1 MCPIHIEPT
10 SARRQRQY
18 ASMHNLAIMALLLD
32 EEENSD
38 RVASKKR
45 SIWVHDIL
53 KKRKIDGEYV
63 TLCKMLED
71 PEEKFF
77 KYFRMTRFQFNVLFL
92 KIGKKEKLAVCL
104 RFLGTGDSYQT
115 IAFSFRLGHSTVQSI
130 VLEVCSAII
139 FMLKDEYIP
148 IPGEED
154 WKRIAEEFWEIWN
167 FPNCIGALD
176 GKHIVIEAPPNSG
189 SLYFNYKKTFS
200 IVLLALVDAQYKFV
214 AVDIGAYCKNSDGGI
229 FSNSNLG
236 KALEKNKLNIPNE
249 QYLPRPQVRE
259 DQNKRKFNDRL
270 SRARKV
276 VEDAFGQQAAK
287 FRIYCRRLNALL
299 KNADTIV
306 MTTCILHIY
315 IKEDATD
322 VHSREVSS
330 SSSLP
335 AGLIT
340 SLNGQGGSAQPEAFE
355 NRVKF
360 KKNFCSPAGKLPWE

>member
-1 MCPIHIEPT
+1 M
-10 SARRQRQY
+10 
-18 ASMHNLAIMALLLD
+18 
-32 EEENSD
+32 
-38 RVASKKR
+38 
-45 SIWVHDIL
+45 
-53 KKRKIDGEYV
+53 
-63 TLCKMLED
+63 
-71 PEEKFF
+71 
-77 KYFRMTRFQFNVLFL
+77 
-92 KIGKKEKLAVCL
+92 
-104 RFLGTGDSYQT
+104 GTGDSYQT

-139 FMLKDEYIP
+139 FTLKDEYIP
-148 IPGEED
+148 IPGEEY
-154 WKRIAEEFWEIWN
+154 WKQIAKKLWEIWN

-176 GKHIVIEAPPNSG
+176 GKHVVIEAPPNSG

-214 AVDIGAYCKNSDGGI
+214 AVDIGAYGKNSDGGI
-229 FSNSNLG
+229 LSNSNLG
-236 KALEKNKLNIPNE
+236 KALEKNKLNILNE
-249 QYLPRPQVRE
+249 QYLPSTNEKLPLVVIGDEAFPLKKYLLRPYPGPQVRE

-276 VEDAFGQQAAK
+276 VEDAFGQLTAK
-287 FRIYCRRLNALL
+287 FRIYCRRLNALP

-306 MTTCILHIY
+306 MTTCILHNY

-355 NRVKF
+355 NRDKF
-360 KKNFCSPAGKLPWE
+360 KKFFCSPAGKLPWE

>member
-1 MCPIHIEPT
+1 
-10 SARRQRQY
+10 
-18 ASMHNLAIMALLLD
+18 
-32 EEENSD
+32 
-38 RVASKKR
+38 
-45 SIWVHDIL
+45 
-53 KKRKIDGEYV
+53 
-63 TLCKMLED
+63 
-71 PEEKFF
+71 
-77 KYFRMTRFQFNVLFL
+77 
-92 KIGKKEKLAVCL
+92 
-104 RFLGTGDSYQT
+104 LGTGDSYQT

-139 FMLKDEYIP
+139 FTLKDECIP

-154 WKRIAEEFWEIWN
+154 WKRIAKEFWEIWN

-176 GKHIVIEAPPNSG
+176 GKHVVIEAPPNSG

-214 AVDIGAYCKNSDGGI
+214 AVDIGAYGKNSDGGI
-229 FSNSNLG
+229 LSNSNLG

-249 QYLPRPQVRE
+249 QYLPSTNEKLPLVVIGDEAFPLKKYLLRPYPGPQVRE
-259 DQNKRKFNDRL
+259 DQNKKKFNDRL

-276 VEDAFGQQAAK
+276 VEDAFGQLTAK
-287 FRIYCRRLNALL
+287 FRIYCRRLNALP

-306 MTTCILHIY
+306 MTTCILHNY
-315 IKEDATD
+315 IKADATD

-355 NRVKF
+355 NRDKF
-360 KKNFCSPAGKLPWE
+360 KKFFCSPAGKLPWE

>member
-1 MCPIHIEPT
+1 MPSAIEACKRDSHWHNT
-10 SARRQRQY
+10 TRHDTARHDTARHDKNVSNTHRTDID
-18 ASMHNLAIMALLLD
+18 LAIMALLLD

-71 PEEKFF
+71 HEEKFF

-92 KIGKKEKLAVCL
+92 KIENNITKQNTHFREAIPPKEKLAVCL

-130 VLEVCSAII
+130 VLEVYSAII
-139 FMLKDEYIP
+139 FTLKDEYIP

-154 WKRIAEEFWEIWN
+154 WKRIAKEFWEIWN

-176 GKHIVIEAPPNSG
+176 GKHVVIEAPPNSG

-200 IVLLALVDAQYKFV
+200 IVLLAL
-214 AVDIGAYCKNSDGGI
+214 GKNSDGGI
-229 FSNSNLG
+229 LSNSYLG

-249 QYLPRPQVRE
+249 QYLPRDESFPLKKYLLRPYPGPQVP
-259 DQNKRKFNDRL
+259 
-270 SRARKV
+270 RKV
-276 VEDAFGQQAAK
+276 VEDAFGQLTAK
-287 FRIYCRRLNALL
+287 FRIYCRRLNALP

-306 MTTCILHIY
+306 MTTCILHNY
-315 IKEDATD
+315 IKADATD

-330 SSSLP
+330 STSLP

-340 SLNGQGGSAQPEAFE
+340 SLNGQ
-355 NRVKF
+355 
-360 KKNFCSPAGKLPWE
+360 

>member
-1 MCPIHIEPT
+1 M
-10 SARRQRQY
+10 
-18 ASMHNLAIMALLLD
+18 
-32 EEENSD
+32 
-38 RVASKKR
+38 
-45 SIWVHDIL
+45 
-53 KKRKIDGEYV
+53 
-63 TLCKMLED
+63 
-71 PEEKFF
+71 FF
-77 KYFRMTRFQFNVLFL
+77 
-92 KIGKKEKLAVCL
+92 

-139 FMLKDEYIP
+139 FTLKDEYIP

-154 WKRIAEEFWEIWN
+154 WKRIAKEFWEIWN

-176 GKHIVIEAPPNSG
+176 GKHVVIEAPPNSG

-214 AVDIGAYCKNSDGGI
+214 AVDIGAYGKNSDGGI
-229 FSNSNLG
+229 LSNSYLG

-249 QYLPRPQVRE
+249 QYLPSTNEKLPLVVIGDEAFPLKKYLLRPYPGPQVRE
-259 DQNKRKFNDRL
+259 DQNKKKFNDRL

-276 VEDAFGQQAAK
+276 VEDAFGQLTAK
-287 FRIYCRRLNALL
+287 FRIYCRRLNALP

-306 MTTCILHIY
+306 MTTCILHNY
-315 IKEDATD
+315 IKADATD

-330 SSSLP
+330 STSLP

-355 NRVKF
+355 NRDKF
-360 KKNFCSPAGKLPWE
+360 KKFFCSPAGKLPWE

>member
-1 MCPIHIEPT
+1 M
-10 SARRQRQY
+10 
-18 ASMHNLAIMALLLD
+18 
-32 EEENSD
+32 
-38 RVASKKR
+38 
-45 SIWVHDIL
+45 
-53 KKRKIDGEYV
+53 
-63 TLCKMLED
+63 
-71 PEEKFF
+71 
-77 KYFRMTRFQFNVLFL
+77 
-92 KIGKKEKLAVCL
+92 
-104 RFLGTGDSYQT
+104 GTGDSYQT

-139 FMLKDEYIP
+139 FTLKDEYIP

-154 WKRIAEEFWEIWN
+154 WKRIAKEFWEIWN

-176 GKHIVIEAPPNSG
+176 GKHVVIEAPPNSG

-200 IVLLALVDAQYKFV
+200 IVFLALVDAQYKFV
-214 AVDIGAYCKNSDGGI
+214 AVDIGAYGKNSDGGI
-229 FSNSNLG
+229 LSNSNLG

-249 QYLPRPQVRE
+249 QYLPSTNEKLPLVVIGDEAFPLKKYLLRPYPGPQVRE

-276 VEDAFGQQAAK
+276 VEDAFGQLTAK
-287 FRIYCRRLNALL
+287 FRVYCRRLNALP

-306 MTTCILHIY
+306 MTTCILHNY
-315 IKEDATD
+315 IKEDSTD

-340 SLNGQGGSAQPEAFE
+340 SLNGQRGSAQPEAFE
-355 NRVKF
+355 NRDKF
-360 KKNFCSPAGKLPWE
+360 KKFFCSAAGKLPWE